1 MINRIS
7 FLCGG
12 VTRSSGSYLGVATR
26 SAFEICNRR
35 RVAVCTQPWRGST
48 CPISWQGNLDGIG
61 GSNFSDA
68 TASYTE
74 IPLRLFGNEEA
85 SSRDAKFVA
94 NSGDS
99 FANRQT
105 KRSGGMFYG

>member
-1 MINRIS
+1 MEVLMMMMMMN
-7 FLCGG
+7 LECHLDWGG
-12 VTRSSGSYLGVATR
+12 S
-26 SAFEICNRR
+26 
-35 RVAVCTQPWRGST
+35 GST